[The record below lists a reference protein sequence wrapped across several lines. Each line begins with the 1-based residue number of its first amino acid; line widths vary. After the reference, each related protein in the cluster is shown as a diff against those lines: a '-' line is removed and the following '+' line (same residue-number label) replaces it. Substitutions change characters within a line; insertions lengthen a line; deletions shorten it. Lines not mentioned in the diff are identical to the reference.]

1 MAYDPSLRRKCL
13 ASSERRVT
21 SSSRI
26 GALLYP
32 PFSRA
37 LLPLPAFPLLKSPL
51 PSDFRQTDRYAHRPQ
66 RHRKQ
71 YRQPLLEQLFHS
83 AHLLSPPLPSR
94 SLTKNRRPYTE
105 QGWRFFIDWERW
117 RRLNKQIERLYEFE
131 MAYRV

>member
-32 PFSRA
+32 SFSQA

-66 RHRKQ
+66 
-71 YRQPLLEQLFHS
+71 PNE
-83 AHLLSPPLPSR
+83 
-94 SLTKNRRPYTE
+94 NRRPYTE